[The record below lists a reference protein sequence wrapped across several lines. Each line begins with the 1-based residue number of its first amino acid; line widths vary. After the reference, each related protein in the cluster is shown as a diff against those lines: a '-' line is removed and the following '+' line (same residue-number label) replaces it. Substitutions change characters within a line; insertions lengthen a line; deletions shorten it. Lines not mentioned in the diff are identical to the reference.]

1 MVSGDIENEFGEII
15 AAEYAKVDLETGE
28 VEYEVLELGEDNSP
42 LPGHEGGEY

>member
-42 LPGHEGGEY
+42 TSKTCRR